1 MGLLDIGDCRI
12 VIDRFGPDRVDERK
26 VICHRADDRGAA
38 TNEPVRA
45 DFWQRRLASW
55 AGRMAQGLRL
65 YWRWKSRAGKPGRPP
80 IEAEVR
86 DLIRRMSRENPAWGA
101 PRIQSELALL
111 GHDLAESTVAT
122 YMLRPAQ
129 PPSQTWRTFLDNHVQ
144 DLAAIDFFTD
154 NLK

>member
-1 MGLLDIGDCRI
+1 
-12 VIDRFGPDRVDERK
+12 
-26 VICHRADDRGAA
+26 
-38 TNEPVRA
+38 
-45 DFWQRRLASW
+45 
-55 AGRMAQGLRL
+55 
-65 YWRWKSRAGKPGRPP
+65 
-80 IEAEVR
+80 
-86 DLIRRMSRENPAWGA
+86 MSRENPAWGA